1 MKLTE
6 IRGEQNWS
14 FMSFGRIHG
23 QVKIPSA
30 EVHVEWLKSSLLA
43 DETEGCGNC
52 IKLENYEKE

>member
-6 IRGEQNWS
+6 IWGEQNWS
-14 FMSFGRIHG
+14 CMCFGRIHG

-30 EVHVEWLKSSLLA
+30 EVHVEWLKSSSLLV

-52 IKLENYEKE
+52 VKLENY